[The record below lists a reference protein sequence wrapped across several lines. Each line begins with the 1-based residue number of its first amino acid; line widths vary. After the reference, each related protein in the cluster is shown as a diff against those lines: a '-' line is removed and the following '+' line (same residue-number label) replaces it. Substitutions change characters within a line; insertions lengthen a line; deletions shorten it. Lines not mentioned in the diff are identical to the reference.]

1 MDKIKDFMSNLN
13 LRFEDD
19 KIKLVDTNE
28 YTLEGFKNVINVI
41 DDSIELKNK
50 QIEQLQNQ
58 LQQFTEEKDVMQNR
72 KDTINKFI
80 EENNIQFDD

>member
-1 MDKIKDFMSNLN
+1 MKDFMSNLN
-13 LRFEDD
+13 LRLEDD

>member
-1 MDKIKDFMSNLN
+1 MKDFMSNLN
-13 LRFEDD
+13 LKFEDD

-58 LQQFTEEKDVMQNR
+58 LQQFTEERDVMQNR

-80 EENNIQFDD
+80 KENNIQFDD